1 MLLALVAVLSMR
13 MRNRSFLRS
22 AFLAILTG
30 GGFGLGMSIHVFVPH
45 QTRRTHCSN
54 LLSGLSLLVD
64 SYFWGKWI
72 WPEAYGILFN
82 VLQGKSAEWGVSPS

>member
-30 GGFGLGMSIHVFVPH
+30 GGFGLGMSMNVLVPH
-45 QTRRTHCSN
+45 QTRRTHCST
-54 LLSGLSLLVD
+54 LLSGLSLYVD

-82 VLQGKSAEWGVSPS
+82 VLQGNSAEWGVSPS